1 MLEATFTRHLRDFTM
16 EVEDLIVRPGEILA
30 LIGENGSGKS
40 TTLKIL
46 SGLMK
51 PESGKIILNGQVL
64 YDAKTHTHT
73 DPEMRNISYM
83 FQNYALFPHM
93 TVKENIAYGLVMRKK
108 SKEEIRTRTDELI
121 ERMGL
126 DQVADQ
132 PVTRLSGG
140 QRQRVALARSLAPRP
155 ALLLLDEPLAALDV
169 KTQENMRRELASVIR
184 AENIP
189 CILVTHSIIDA
200 LSIADRVSVIR
211 GGKIIATGTPEEII
225 HDPTY
230 GFSVS
235 ENPNLFRGEIH
246 SGKSGKI
253 CVKIGGIY
261 IRAVTTLSGIVN
273 VEIRPEELI
282 LSREKLISSAINSF
296 QGTITEIRQSGLEM
310 LVYVDIGILL
320 ASVLTPQSVERLS
333 LKKGERVVVTF
344 KATAVHIFA

>member
-1 MLEATFTRHLRDFTM
+1 MLEATFTRQLRDFTM
-16 EVEDLIVRPGEILA
+16 DVDLTVQSGETLA

-51 PESGKIILNGQVL
+51 PKSGKIILNNQVL
-64 YDAKTHTHT
+64 YDSGTRRHI

-93 TVKENIAYGLVMRKK
+93 TVRENIAYGLAVRKRPI
-108 SKEEIRTRTDELI
+108 EEIKARTDELI
-121 ERMGL
+121 VRMGL
-126 DQVADQ
+126 DQIADEL
-132 PVTRLSGG
+132 VTRLSGG
-140 QRQRVALARSLAPRP
+140 QRQRTALARSLAPRP

-200 LSIADRVSVIR
+200 LSIADRVSVIKR
-211 GGKIIATGTPEEII
+211 GTIVATGTPEDII

-235 ENPNLFRGEIH
+235 ENPNLYRGEIH
-246 SGKSGKI
+246 SGKTGKV
-253 CVKIGGIY
+253 CVKIGEIY
-261 IRAVTTLSGIVN
+261 VRALTTLSGVVN

-282 LSREKLISSAINSF
+282 ISREKLASSAINSF
-296 QGTITEIRQSGLEM
+296 QGKITEIRQSGLET
-310 LVYVDIGILL
+310 LVYVDIGITL
-320 ASVLTPQSVERLS
+320 AAALTPQSVERLS
-333 LKKGERVVVTF
+333 LKKGDSVVVTF

>member
-1 MLEATFTRHLRDFTM
+1 MLEATFTRQLRDFTM
-16 EVEDLIVRPGEILA
+16 DVDLTVQSGETLA

-51 PESGKIILNGQVL
+51 PESGKITLNNQVL
-64 YDAKTHTHT
+64 YDSRTRRHI

-93 TVKENIAYGLVMRKK
+93 TVRENIAYGLAVRKRPI
-108 SKEEIRTRTDELI
+108 EEIRARTDELI
-121 ERMGL
+121 VQMGL
-126 DQVADQ
+126 DQIADE

-140 QRQRVALARSLAPRP
+140 QRQRTALARSLAPRP

-200 LSIADRVSVIR
+200 LSIADRVSVIKR
-211 GGKIIATGTPEEII
+211 GTIVATGTPEDII

-235 ENPNLFRGEIH
+235 ENPNLYRGEIH
-246 SGKSGKI
+246 SGKTGKV
-253 CVKIGGIY
+253 CVKIGEIY
-261 IRAVTTLSGIVN
+261 VRAVTTLSGVVN

-282 LSREKLISSAINSF
+282 ISREKLASSAINSF
-296 QGTITEIRQSGLEM
+296 QGKITEIRQSGLET
-310 LVYVDIGILL
+310 LVYVDIGIPL
-320 ASVLTPQSVERLS
+320 AAALTPQSVERLS
-333 LKKGERVVVTF
+333 LKKGDPVVVTF

>member
-1 MLEATFTRHLRDFTM
+1 MLEASFSRQLRDFTM
-16 EVEDLIVRPGEILA
+16 NVDLTVQSGETLA

-51 PESGKIILNGQVL
+51 PEAGRIMLNGQVL
-64 YDAKTHTHT
+64 CDSAARLHI
-73 DPEMRNISYM
+73 DPEMRNISFM

-93 TVKENIAYGLVMRKK
+93 TVRENIAYGLAVRKRP
-108 SKEEIRTRTDELI
+108 KEEIEARTNELI
-121 ERMGL
+121 GRMGL
-126 DQVADQ
+126 EQIADE

-140 QRQRVALARSLAPRP
+140 QRQRTALARSLAPRP

-200 LSIADRVSVIR
+200 LSIADRVSVIKR
-211 GGKIIATGTPEEII
+211 GTIVATGTPEEII

-235 ENPNLFRGEIH
+235 ENPNLYRGEIH
-246 SGKSGKI
+246 IGKTGKV
-253 CVKIGGIY
+253 CVKIGEIY
-261 IRAVTTLSGIVN
+261 LRAVTTLSGVVN

-282 LSREKLISSAINSF
+282 ISREKLTSSAINSF
-296 QGTITEIRQSGLEM
+296 QGKITDIRPSGLEM
-310 LVYVDIGILL
+310 LVYVDIGISL
-320 ASVLTPQSVERLS
+320 AAALTPQSVERLS
-333 LKKGERVVVTF
+333 LKKGDVVVVTF

>member
-16 EVEDLIVRPGEILA
+16 DVDITVQSGETLA

-51 PESGKIILNGQVL
+51 PESGKILLNDQVL
-64 YDAKTHTHT
+64 YDSGTRTHI

-93 TVKENIAYGLVMRKK
+93 TVRENIAYGLAVRKRPI
-108 SKEEIRTRTDELI
+108 EEIKARTDELI
-121 ERMGL
+121 GRMGL
-126 DQVADQ
+126 DQIADE

-140 QRQRVALARSLAPRP
+140 QRQRTALARSLAPRP

-169 KTQENMRRELASVIR
+169 KTQDNMRRELASVIR

-189 CILVTHSIIDA
+189 CIIVTHSIIDA
-200 LSIADRVSVIR
+200 LSIADRVSVIKR
-211 GGKIIATGTPEEII
+211 GAIVATGTPEDII
-225 HDPTY
+225 RDPAY

-235 ENPNLFRGEIH
+235 ENPNLYRGEIH
-246 SGKSGKI
+246 IGKTGMV
-253 CVKIGGIY
+253 CVKIGDIY
-261 IRAVTTLSGIVN
+261 VRAVTTLSGVVN

-282 LSREKLISSAINSF
+282 LSREKLASSAINSF
-296 QGTITEIRQSGLEM
+296 QGTITEIHPSGLET
-310 LVYVDIGILL
+310 LVYVDIGIPL
-320 ASVLTPQSVERLS
+320 AAALTPQSVERLS
-333 LKKGERVVVTF
+333 LRKGDHIVVTF